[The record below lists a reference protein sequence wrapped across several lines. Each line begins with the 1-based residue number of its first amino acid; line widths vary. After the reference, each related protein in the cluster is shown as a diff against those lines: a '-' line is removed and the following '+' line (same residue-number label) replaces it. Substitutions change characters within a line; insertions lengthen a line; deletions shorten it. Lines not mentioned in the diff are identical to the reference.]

1 MLSKLKKILE
11 NSTFLLFMNI
21 VIAETVIAATFIYF
35 NQTPSDTILS
45 TNLKEILLIFE
56 GWLSA

>member
-21 VIAETVIAATFIYF
+21 VVAETVIAATFIYF
-35 NQTPSDTILS
+35 NQVPSDTILS
-45 TNLKEILLIFE
+45 TNLREVLLIFE
-56 GWLSA
+56 G

>member
-1 MLSKLKKILE
+1 MFGKLKKLVT

-21 VIAETVIAATFIYF
+21 VIAETVVTATVIYF
-35 NQTPSDTILS
+35 YQVPSDTILS

-56 GWLSA
+56 G